1 MFNADAVRDPV
12 KKKYVQEAAARD
24 GFLDIDLPEPVILK
38 PEALWTGKQVF
49 NLLMRPS
56 KKSKVMVNMDAACKE
71 YKPDPS
77 LPPDLSHDDAW
88 LVIRNSEIMC
98 GVMDKNT
105 LGSGK
110 KDSIFY
116 VILRDYGGDALVQSM
131 NRLAK
136 LSARWLTNEGFSI
149 GINDVW
155 PSLELVRRKDL
166 LIEAAY
172 AKCDLLIKDFQAGR
186 LKPDAGCDEEMTME
200 NKISGLLSDVR
211 QKGGAICFEQL
222 SNWNAPT
229 IMAKS
234 GSKGNVP
241 STRDVPLCTQ
251 IH

>member
-1 MFNADAVRDPV
+1 MFNADGVRDPV
-12 KKKYVQEAAARD
+12 KKAYAEEVANRQ
-24 GFLDIDLPEPVILK
+24 GFQDIDLPEPTIFK

-49 NLLMRPS
+49 NLLMRPN
-56 KKSKVMVNMDAACKE
+56 KKSKVLVNMDAACKE
-71 YKPDPS
+71 YKPDPA
-77 LPPDLSHDDAW
+77 LPPDLNHDDAW

-116 VILRDYGGDALVQSM
+116 VILRDYGPDCLVQSM

-136 LSARWLTNEGFSI
+136 LAARWLANEGFSI

-155 PSLELVRRKDL
+155 PSAELVRKKNIL
-166 LIEAAY
+166 VEQAY
-172 AKCDLLIKDFQAGR
+172 AKCDLLIKDFKEGR
-186 LKPDAGCDEEMTME
+186 LKSDAGCDEELTME
-200 NKISGLLSDVR
+200 NQISGILSDVR

-234 GSKGNVP
+234 GSKGM
-241 STRDVPLCTQ
+241 
-251 IH
+251 